1 MAPSPAPA
9 SRFAQHPD
17 PSGYVDA
24 TWWPRSGDLGT
35 ELPEL
40 ITALQP
46 ASWPISRVVYDPAAW
61 SPAPP
66 HLVVNGGTV
75 RLDPYTFE
83 LPETMYVYGAD
94 GIVLVVLVVPA
105 ATR

>member
-1 MAPSPAPA
+1 MTPPPAPA

-24 TWWPRSGDLGT
+24 TWWPRSTDLGT
-35 ELPEL
+35 ELPDL

-46 ASWPISRVVYDPAAW
+46 ESWPISRVVYDPAAW
-61 SPAPP
+61 SAAPP
-66 HLVVNGGTV
+66 HLVVDGGTV

-83 LPETMYVYGAD
+83 LSETMYVYGAD

-105 ATR
+105 